1 MTRVVRRAT
10 IDDIWAIH
18 EIARESWHAAY
29 DDVLGPETV
38 DDVVDD
44 WYAIGDLEA
53 AITDTSGREDAAFL
67 VAERAPGQPSADG
80 SERRSDPRGF
90 AHAVPWPEDSA
101 VAFLARLY
109 VRPDSWN
116 EGTGTALLER
126 LEVDLSAEFDRIR
139 LAVLAANDIGLSFYE
154 SRGFD
159 RIGTRP
165 SDLAADL
172 EEHVY
177 ERRLSNSDG
186 SHNR

>member
-1 MTRVVRRAT
+1 MTRDVRRARL
-10 IDDIWAIH
+10 DDVWDIH

-44 WYAIGDLEA
+44 WYAIGDLESS
-53 AITDTSGREDAAFL
+53 ITDTSDRDNAAFL
-67 VAERAPGQPSADG
+67 VAEPSADDSTVDG
-80 SERRSDPRGF
+80 TESETDCRGF
-90 AHAVPWPEDSA
+90 AHAVPWPEDPS

-116 EGTGTALLER
+116 EGVGTALLEG
-126 LEVDLSAEFDRIR
+126 LEAELSAGFERLR
-139 LAVLAANDIGLSFYE
+139 LAVLAANDIGISFYE

-159 RIGTRP
+159 RVGTRP
-165 SDLAADL
+165 SDLGTGL

-177 ERRLSNSDG
+177 ETPLSEQ
-186 SHNR
+186 